1 MDQLLRRAELD
12 RQQGPEVVFEPPPIS
27 PWSSTEDEPELH
39 RALQHRAPQHRA
51 PQNQALRS
59 RSPEALDPLNRGP
72 AHPVVFSAMD
82 DDYDDDGYTDL
93 DSYDPRRVGFDD
105 YDDEDEDGD
114 ERDELDED
122 LDSDYEDDD
131 YAGDD
136 EDYGGNDGGGY
147 DDYGDDGDEDDEDDD
162 EDNEDNEDDFEASD
176 RDRSLTMIDPLLQ
189 PASPSSIDAPAL
201 MRGKRGIPRDSE
213 HNVLPFR
220 RRTQQR
226 RIRRL
231 RRHPLVRWMA
241 PLATAIVILAVPISA
256 AAWFLAS
263 PSFAMSEVTVIGD
276 GYERVDREW
285 VRGTL
290 SGFDGTNIWLL
301 PLDRAEAVLFRHP
314 WIADVALRKQP
325 PHTLEVRVV
334 EREEAALYRDAD
346 QGLIYVDQAGRR
358 IAPWSPSKGS
368 PSEGSPSEG
377 SPSKSFDDLPILSG
391 KGEESHLASALGL
404 VAEIQAAGP
413 AWADGL
419 SEIEILSELDYR
431 LYTRDLPFPLLL
443 RSGTVDRKARHL
455 QALLPRILDRFETV
469 GAVDLRFARR
479 IIIEPVDSGSRRS

>member
-1 MDQLLRRAELD
+1 MSRARRGIPFIGRVRSKPETVRSRATEKMDQLLRRAELD
-12 RQQGPEVVFEPPPIS
+12 RQEGPEVAFEPPPIS
-27 PWSSTEDEPELH
+27 PWSSAEDEPELH
-39 RALQHRAPQHRA
+39 RALQH
-51 PQNQALRS
+51 QALQS
-59 RSPEALDPLNRGP
+59 QGSEAYDPHGRGLAP
-72 AHPVVFSAMD
+72 PDVVAAM
-82 DDYDDDGYTDL
+82 DDYDDEDGYTDL

-105 YDDEDEDGD
+105 YDDEEDEDGED
-114 ERDELDED
+114 RDELDED
-122 LDSDYEDDD
+122 SDSYDDD
-131 YAGDD
+131 YDDGDD
-136 EDYGGNDGGGY
+136 DYGGGGY
-147 DDYGDDGDEDDEDDD
+147 DDYDGGDDDTD
-162 EDNEDNEDDFEASD
+162 DDFEASG
-176 RDRSLTMIDPLLQ
+176 RDRVTMIDPLLHH
-189 PASPSSIDAPAL
+189 PAAPSSIDTPAL

-220 RRTQQR
+220 RRSQQR

-231 RRHPLVRWMA
+231 RRHPLVRWLA
-241 PLATAIVILAVPISA
+241 PLATAVVILAVPLSA

-263 PSFAMSEVTVIGD
+263 PSFAMSEVTVVGD

-290 SGFDGTNIWLL
+290 GGFGGTNIWLL

-334 EREEAALYRDAD
+334 EREEAALYRDEE
-346 QGLIYVDQAGRR
+346 QGLIYVDNNGRR

-368 PSEGSPSEG
+368 ASKGS
-377 SPSKSFDDLPILSG
+377 DDLPILSG
-391 KGEESHLASALGL
+391 KGEESHLASALAL
-404 VAEIQAAGP
+404 VAEIRDARP
-413 AWADGL
+413 VWAEGL

-431 LYTRDLPFPLLL
+431 LYTRDLPFPLLI